1 MNAQELLKKSTLF
14 TELDNDETNDLSNIA
29 QIRNIKKKTVLFWE
43 GDQATGFFLLLSGG
57 MRIYKSS
64 PEGKEYT
71 LHIIRAGHVF
81 AEAAIF
87 KGKGYPAN
95 CVALEDS
102 VVAFFP
108 KNEFI
113 QLLQISPQI
122 SIKIIGALSAWL
134 RDFNRMIEELSLK
147 EVPARLASYLFSE
160 YEKSN
165 VSSFN
170 LSISKTQL
178 ATRIGTISET
188 LSRTFRKLRDAE
200 IIVVTGKKIEVLNPN
215 ALEAIADGEK
225 I

>member
-1 MNAQELLKKSTLF
+1 MNSLELLNKCTLF
-14 TELDNDETNDLSNIA
+14 SELDNDEIEELNNIA
-29 QIRNIKKKTVLFWE
+29 RIRNVNKKSVLFLE
-43 GDQATGFFLLLSGG
+43 GDPATGFFLLLSGSV
-57 MRIYKSS
+57 RIYKSS

-71 LHIIRAGHVF
+71 LHLIRPGHVF

-113 QLLQISPQI
+113 QLLKTSPQI
-122 SIKIIGALSAWL
+122 ALKIIGSLSAWL
-134 RDFNRMIEELSLK
+134 RDFTLMIEELSLK
-147 EVPARLASYLFSE
+147 EVPARLASYLLSE
-160 YEKSN
+160 YEKSGN
-165 VSSFN
+165 QGFD
-170 LSISKTQL
+170 LTISKTQL

-188 LSRTFRKLRDAE
+188 LSRTLRKFRDAK
-200 IIVVTGKKIEVLNPN
+200 IIIVTGKKIEILNPIS
-215 ALEAIADGEK
+215 LESIADGEK

>member
-1 MNAQELLKKSTLF
+1 MNSKELLNKCTLF
-14 TELDNDETNDLSNIA
+14 AELDNKEITDLSNIA

-64 PEGKEYT
+64 SEGKEYT
-71 LHIIRAGHVF
+71 LHIVRAGHVF

-113 QLLQISPQI
+113 QLLQISPHI
-122 SIKIIGALSAWL
+122 ALKIIGALSSWL

-147 EVPARLASYLFSE
+147 EVPSRLASYLISE
-160 YEKSN
+160 SEKINSRN
-165 VSSFN
+165 FT
-170 LSISKTQL
+170 LTISKTQL

-188 LSRTFRKLRDAE
+188 LSRTFRKFRDAE
-200 IIVVTGKKIEVLNPN
+200 IIIVNGNKIEILNYE